1 MRAFAAHL
9 TVVCACL
16 SGGVL
21 ADGPAE
27 TPPAGGPHPW
37 ATLPA
42 ALRDALHHR
51 ALQELP
57 GHVEPEAYAAERQTV
72 LNSWQRWLIT
82 PASILA

>member
-1 MRAFAAHL
+1 MRIFELMAKYHKMPADEAQAL
-9 TVVCACL
+9 TQAYV
-16 SGGVL
+16 
-21 ADGPAE
+21 
-27 TPPAGGPHPW
+27 T
-37 ATLPA
+37 
-42 ALRDALHHR
+42 LRDALHHR